1 MTQGRRWILAARPQG
16 LPARSDFRLQRFTVA
31 EPATGEVAVRVAYHT
46 VAPGVLPK
54 LSGETYTAMVQIG
67 DVIPGNGVGVIEA
80 SCHPDLRIG
89 DRVAGELAWAT
100 HVVVRPESI
109 QRLEPAT
116 FGADVPMESA
126 VGTLG
131 GAGLAAY
138 FGLLRIGQAKPG
150 QTVLVSSASGA
161 VGSVVGQLARIRGCR
176 VIGIAGSAHKCTD
189 LVNSL
194 GFDAAIDYKTHSDLA
209 AAIRAQA
216 PEGVDIYFDNV
227 GGEISDAA
235 LLNMKLFGRVVVCG
249 QTSEYQRVVP
259 RGLLGMKQVITR
271 RLTLQGFVVHDFA
284 GEFEAARRELA
295 GWMRAGLL
303 LHRPTIVDGI
313 EHAVDAFVKQFEAGG
328 GGRPLVRVG

>member
-16 LPARSDFRLQRFTVA
+16 LPARSDFRLQQFTVA
-31 EPATGEVAVRVAYHT
+31 EPAAGEVVVRVAYHT

-54 LSGETYTAMVQIG
+54 LLGQTYTAMVQMG

-80 SCHPDLRIG
+80 SRHPDFGVG

-100 HVVVRPESI
+100 HVIARPESI
-109 QRLEPAT
+109 QRLDPST
-116 FGADVPMESA
+116 FSADVPMESA

-138 FGLLRIGQAKPG
+138 FGLLRIGHPQPG

-161 VGSVVGQLARIRGCR
+161 VGSVVGQLARIKGCR
-176 VIGIAGSAHKCTD
+176 VVGIAGSGQKCAD
-189 LVNSL
+189 LVNAL
-194 GFDAAIDYKTHSDLA
+194 RFDAAIDYKAESDLA
-209 AAIRAQA
+209 GAIKMQA

-227 GGEISDAA
+227 GGEVSDAA
-235 LLNMKLFGRVVVCG
+235 LVNMKLFGRVVVCG
-249 QTSEYQRVVP
+249 QTSDYQRVVP
-259 RGLLGMKQVITR
+259 RGLLGMTQIITR

-284 GEFEAARRELA
+284 SEFEAARRELA

-303 LHRPTIVDGI
+303 LHRPTVVEGI
-313 EHAVDAFVKQFEAGG
+313 DNSVDAFVKQFEAGG
-328 GGRPLVRVG
+328 GGRPLIRVG